1 LIFHNNK
8 PCNVRHLV
16 GTWCDSLM
24 CSWGNGQLRPNFQP
38 NWC

>member
-24 CSWGNGQLRPNFQP
+24 FSWGNGQLRPNFQP